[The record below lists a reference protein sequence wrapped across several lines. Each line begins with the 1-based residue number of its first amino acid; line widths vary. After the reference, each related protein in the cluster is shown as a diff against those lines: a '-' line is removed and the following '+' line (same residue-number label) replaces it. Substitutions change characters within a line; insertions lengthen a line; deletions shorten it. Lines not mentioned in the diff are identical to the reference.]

1 MKRFIV
7 FFIIL
12 SCISFNT
19 ITPTYATTLFKEGV
33 YKLSDLNVPEGEFYS
48 AVNLSKEN
56 EVLLQIYDEK
66 QVLLQF
72 LKMPPGTKKVNLVA
86 LKPTYRIVILGN
98 GQISI
103 T

>member
-1 MKRFIV
+1 MKRFIA

-12 SCISFNT
+12 SCISFN
-19 ITPTYATTLFKEGV
+19 IMIPASATTLFKEGV

-56 EVLLQIYDEK
+56 EVLVQIYDEK
-66 QVLLQF
+66 QVLLQL
-72 LKMPPGTKKVNLVA
+72 LKMPPGAKKFNLVS
-86 LKPTYRIVILGN
+86 LKPNYRIVILGN